1 MKERTGTVNCMIAT
15 IIICIIAELIG
26 PLQFKVMGIDV
37 KILTMIWVIIMGILL
52 SPTLLGKVIPPL
64 KKFISKAEIK
74 RAPFLLSLTL
84 YPLGIMFGINAGPK
98 VGIVLQAG
106 PALLFQEAGN
116 MMTMLIAL
124 PLGLLLGLGRSAV
137 GGTFSLCRDTA
148 LGIIGDEYGLE
159 SREGMG
165 TLGTYI
171 SGCVFGTLFYSFLA
185 PIVSNRIS
193 SLCTCDGIRYGKCIY
208 DECGYCSVDKCSGT
222 YVFRTNSCIF
232 CNQWTFNCSNRCV
245 CGNVFGIAISELVL

>member
-64 KKFISKAEIK
+64 KKFISNAEIK

-98 VGIVLQAG
+98 VGSGKYDDDADCITTWLTPWIRKKCCGWNVL
-106 PALLFQEAGN
+106 
-116 MMTMLIAL
+116 
-124 PLGLLLGLGRSAV
+124 
-137 GGTFSLCRDTA
+137 SLQ
-148 LGIIGDEYGLE
+148 
-159 SREGMG
+159 
-165 TLGTYI
+165 
-171 SGCVFGTLFYSFLA
+171 
-185 PIVSNRIS
+185 
-193 SLCTCDGIRYGKCIY
+193 RYGTWY
-208 DECGYCSVDKCSGT
+208 Y
-222 YVFRTNSCIF
+222 R
-232 CNQWTFNCSNRCV
+232 R
-245 CGNVFGIAISELVL
+245 

>member
-84 YPLGIMFGINAGPK
+84 YPLGIMFGINA
-98 VGIVLQAG
+98 
-106 PALLFQEAGN
+106 E
-116 MMTMLIAL
+116 
-124 PLGLLLGLGRSAV
+124 
-137 GGTFSLCRDTA
+137 
-148 LGIIGDEYGLE
+148 
-159 SREGMG
+159 
-165 TLGTYI
+165 
-171 SGCVFGTLFYSFLA
+171 
-185 PIVSNRIS
+185 
-193 SLCTCDGIRYGKCIY
+193 IRH
-208 DECGYCSVDKCSGT
+208 
-222 YVFRTNSCIF
+222 
-232 CNQWTFNCSNRCV
+232 
-245 CGNVFGIAISELVL
+245 LVLSEINMVWNPEKEWEHLELILAEVYLVLSSILSWHRSG